1 MKTTLA
7 EWDARCAPFTI
18 KIDAVVYLLED
29 GETREEINTLLLGRN
44 GFLKSRQPS
53 GPPRPL
59 RTACPP
65 ATGAGPLARQSR
77 RRCRLFGVRAG
88 APGDSVS
95 RRGDQYSWRYRRPW
109 LTILSQDEYFKN
121 LSPSSS
127 SFSSSRRY
135 FLRRE
140 PIGGG
145 GEGLLSNIL
154 HLDSRIRVHFLGRP
168 Y

>member
-1 MKTTLA
+1 MGRTLRA
-7 EWDARCAPFTI
+7 FYNKNWCSRVFIGGRRDARRDKHA
-18 KIDAVVYLLED
+18 AAR
-29 GETREEINTLLLGRN
+29 REWLFE
-44 GFLKSRQPS
+44 KPS
-53 GPPRPL
+53 ALWPTASPPHSL
-59 RTACPP
+59 PP